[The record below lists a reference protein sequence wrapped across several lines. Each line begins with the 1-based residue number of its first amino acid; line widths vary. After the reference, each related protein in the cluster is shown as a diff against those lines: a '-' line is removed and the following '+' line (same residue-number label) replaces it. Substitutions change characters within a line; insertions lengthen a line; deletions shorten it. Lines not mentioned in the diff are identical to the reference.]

1 MSEAAAPALARVIA
15 DFAAAVRYEDVP
27 PSVLDQAKLLILDA
41 LGIATASTTFPFAKS
56 ASAAM
61 QSFGAGDQP
70 VIGLALRLGLRD
82 AAMLNGLLIH
92 GLDYD
97 DTHLAGVV
105 HVSAT
110 ALPTALGIASLRH
123 LSGRDLLLGYVLA
136 VEVAGR
142 IGAAAGGGF
151 HRAGFHP
158 TGVAGAFGC
167 AVAAARL
174 DAMSAEEIAT
184 AQGFAGSLASGTLEF
199 TERGAWTKRAHAG
212 WAAVCG
218 ITAAAFARQGFVSPD
233 HVYEGRFGLFRTHLP
248 DGELADLDALTRGL
262 GEQWQIPE
270 VAIKLY
276 PSCHFTHA
284 FIDAALELIRAESL
298 SADDIATVTCLI
310 HRDAVPVVCEPRA
323 SKLVPQ
329 TDYEAKFSLPFVVAA
344 TFVHGRFSLNELDD
358 SALRDPRVLD
368 LAARITDRDDPLSGY
383 PHAYSGELVVRTTSG
398 RELRHREQIN
408 RGAIERPISA
418 ADVVEKFVANVEL
431 AGIGSSDARRMIN
444 AVVSLD
450 DCDNAAVFAEM
461 MSGEGARPQS
471 GKLQVTRA

>member
-1 MSEAAAPALARVIA
+1 MTEAVAQPLSRVLG
-15 DFAAAVRYEDVP
+15 DFAAGLRFDDLP
-27 PSVLDQAKLLILDA
+27 RSVVDQAKMLIVDA
-41 LGIATASTTFPFAKS
+41 VGIAYASTTFSFATS
-56 ASAAM
+56 AAAAM
-61 QSFGAGDQP
+61 QSLGAGDQP
-70 VIGLALRLGLRD
+70 VIGLPLRLGLRD

-110 ALPTALGIASLRH
+110 ALPTALGVASARH

-136 VEVAGR
+136 VEIVGR
-142 IGAAAGGGF
+142 IGAAAAGGF

-174 DAMSAEEIAT
+174 DNLSAEQIAT
-184 AQGFAGSLASGTLEF
+184 AQGFAGSLASGTMEF

-218 ITAAAFARQGFVSPD
+218 ITAAAFAREDFASPD
-233 HVYEGRFGLFRTHLP
+233 HVYEGRYGLFRTHLP
-248 DGELADLDALTRGL
+248 EGEDADLDALTRGL
-262 GEQWQIPE
+262 GERWQIPE
-270 VAIKLY
+270 VAVKLY

-284 FIDAALELIRAESL
+284 FVDAALELQRNESL
-298 SADDIATVTCLI
+298 SADDIESVTCLI

-329 TDYEAKFSLPFVVAA
+329 SDYEAKFSLSFVVAA
-344 TFVHGRFSLNELDD
+344 TLVHGRFSLNELNDE
-358 SALRDPRVLD
+358 ALGDARVLA
-368 LAARITDRDDPLSGY
+368 LASRITDDDDPLSGY
-383 PHAYSGELVVRTTSG
+383 PHAYSGEVVVRTKGG

-408 RGAIERPISA
+408 RGAVERPIGV
-418 ADVVEKFVANVEL
+418 ADVIDKFVANVEL
-431 AGIGSSDARRMIN
+431 AGIGERDAHRIVE
-444 AVVSLD
+444 AVLGLEVQD
-450 DCDNAAVFAEM
+450 DAADFALLVAGTQKM
-461 MSGEGARPQS
+461 LA
-471 GKLQVTRA
+471 